1 MGLGQAI
8 MCYHPTMRPYVV
20 AVLLLTIAGPALA
33 ADPLAEARRLYN
45 LGQYETAE
53 KLAREAAAIPARADA
68 ARVVLGRIQLERF
81 RQSAD
86 PRDLTQARESLRMVD
101 TAPLDAAERVE
112 LTIGLAESLY
122 FEERYG
128 AAAQLF
134 ESVRQRSALLGA
146 PAHERVLDWWATSVD
161 KQAQTRQVEER
172 PAIYARVLD
181 RMAEEIAEYPGSTA
195 AGYWL
200 AAAARAGGDV
210 ERAWHAAHAG
220 WLRATLADDRGTA
233 LRADLDRL
241 MTQAI
246 IPERAAKLAARSDL
260 LARMDPKEAQATMT
274 AEWDAFKKAW
284 SK

>member
-1 MGLGQAI
+1 MGLGQVI

-20 AVLLLTIAGPALA
+20 AVLLLTIAGSALA

-45 LGQYETAE
+45 LGQYESAE

-86 PRDLTQARESLRMVD
+86 QRDLARARESLRMVD

-112 LTIGLAESLY
+112 LTIGLAETLY

-134 ESVRQRSALLGA
+134 ESVRQRSVLLGT

-161 KQAQTRQVEER
+161 KQAQTRQAEER
-172 PAIYARVLD
+172 PPMYARVLE
-181 RMAEEIAEYPGSTA
+181 RMTEEVAEYPGSSA

-200 AAAARAGGDV
+200 AAAARASGDV

-220 WLRATLADDRGTA
+220 WLRATLADDRGVA

-260 LARMDPKEAQATMT
+260 LARMDPKDAQSAMT

-284 SK
+284 GK

>member
-1 MGLGQAI
+1 

-86 PRDLTQARESLRMVD
+86 QRDLTQARESLRMVD

-112 LTIGLAESLY
+112 LTIGLAETLY

-134 ESVRQRSALLGA
+134 ESVRQRSVLLGT

-161 KQAQTRQVEER
+161 KQAQTRQADER

-181 RMAEEIAEYPGSTA
+181 RMTEEVAEYPGSTA

-200 AAAARAGGDV
+200 AAAARASGDV

-220 WLRATLADDRGTA
+220 WLRATLADDRGVA

-260 LARMDPKEAQATMT
+260 LARMDAKEAQAAMT
-274 AEWDAFKKAW
+274 AEWNAFKKAW

>member
-1 MGLGQAI
+1 

-20 AVLLLTIAGPALA
+20 AVLLLTIAGSALA

-45 LGQYETAE
+45 LGQYEAAE

-86 PRDLTQARESLRMVD
+86 KRDLARARESLRMVD

-112 LTIGLAESLY
+112 LTIGLAETLY

-134 ESVRQRSALLGA
+134 ESVRQRSVLLGT

-161 KQAQTRQVEER
+161 KQAQTRQAEER
-172 PAIYARVLD
+172 PPMYARVLE
-181 RMAEEIAEYPGSTA
+181 RMTEEVAEYPGSSA

-200 AAAARAGGDV
+200 AAAARASGDV
-210 ERAWHAAHAG
+210 ERAWHASHAG
-220 WLRATLADDRGTA
+220 WLRATLADDRGVA
-233 LRADLDRL
+233 LRTDLDRL

-260 LARMDPKEAQATMT
+260 LARMDPKDAQSAMT

>member
-8 MCYHPTMRPYVV
+8 MCYHPTMRAYVV
-20 AVLLLTIAGPALA
+20 AVLLLTIAGPAVA
-33 ADPLAEARRLYN
+33 ADPLTEARRLYN
-45 LGQYETAE
+45 LGQYESAE
-53 KLAREAAAIPARADA
+53 KLALEAAAIPARADA

-86 PRDLTQARESLRMVD
+86 RRDLARARESLRMVD
-101 TAPLDAAERVE
+101 TAPLDGAERVE
-112 LTIGLAESLY
+112 LAIGLAESLY

-134 ESVRQRSALLGA
+134 ESVRQRSVLLGT

-161 KQAQTRQVEER
+161 KQAQTRQADER

-181 RMAEEIAEYPGSTA
+181 RMTEEVAEYPGSTA

-200 AAAARAGGDV
+200 AAAARASGDV

-220 WLRATLADDRGTA
+220 WLRATLADDRGVA

-246 IPERAAKLAARSDL
+246 IPERAARLAARSDL
-260 LARMDPKEAQATMT
+260 LARTDPKDARAAMT

-284 SK
+284 TK